1 MDRDRLYAHLAAGAV
16 DAEGDFASVGDQNL
30 FEQWDGPLFE
40 SHEYFAELDRL
51 SILDENLADHPGLGS
66 LDRVHHL
73 HRFDDQNGLPG
84 LHRIAHADERRPTR
98 FGGNISGADHGGS
111 ESAGMA

>member
-30 FEQWDGPLFE
+30 FEQWDGPLFD
-40 SHEYFAELDRL
+40 SHEDFAELDRL
-51 SILDENLADHPGLGS
+51 SIADENLRDRSGLGG

-73 HRFDDQNGLPG
+73 HRLDDQDGLPG
-84 LHRIAHADERRPTR
+84 LDRVAHADEGWSTR
-98 FGGNISGADHGGS
+98 LG
-111 ESAGMA
+111 